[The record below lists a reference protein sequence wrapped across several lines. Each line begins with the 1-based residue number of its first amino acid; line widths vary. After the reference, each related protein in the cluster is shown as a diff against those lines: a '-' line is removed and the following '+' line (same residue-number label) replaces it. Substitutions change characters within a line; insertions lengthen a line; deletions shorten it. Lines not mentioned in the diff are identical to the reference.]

1 MSTARYLSAGEYD
14 QLAALTRLLVQ
25 KCGGPSCASE
35 ITRVD
40 APRLSRYGAPHEDRT
55 FIPLDVVADL
65 EAFAGD
71 PIVTRCLALMAG
83 FTLTPIRVQAG
94 SDHILEA
101 GGAVTSA
108 MASISAGI
116 MHRLSDGEFDE
127 AERRA
132 TLADVDPAFEL
143 LARLRAKVSPEGRR

>member
-14 QLAALTRLLVQ
+14 RLSAMTRLLVQ

-40 APRLSRYGAPHEDRT
+40 APRLSRYGAPHEPV
-55 FIPLDVVADL
+55 FAPVDVIRDL
-65 EAFAGD
+65 EEFLGD
-71 PIVTRCLALMAG
+71 PIVTRGLALMAG

-94 SDHILEA
+94 TEHILEA

-116 MHRLSDGEFDE
+116 MHRLSDGELDE

-132 TLADVDPAFEL
+132 TLVDVDTAFEL
-143 LARLRAKVSPEGRR
+143 LARLRAKVSPEGSR